1 MRILHCLYYYRPH
14 YSGLTVYTERL
25 ARALVRRGHS
35 VTVLSARY
43 DRRLP
48 AEETLEGV
56 RVRRAGVAFFV
67 SKGPIMPAFQPLGW
81 SLAGE
86 HDVVHLHV
94 PQIDAALL
102 AAMARLRGKSV
113 VMTFH
118 CDLSLPR
125 SPLNRLANVA
135 SHLADR
141 TTARLASA
149 VVTNTRDYA
158 EASPLL
164 RHHLDNLVVIPP
176 PIEVTAPTVME
187 VENFRARL
195 GLLPGQKVIG
205 MAARLATEKG
215 AEILAQ
221 AMPVIAERYPQAR
234 VLYVG
239 QYRDVMGEDAYARRL
254 QPMLD
259 RLGDRWTFLGVLARQ
274 RDGCVLRRVRRHRPA
289 QPEQHGEL
297 WDGPGGVDGLRHTGG
312 CQRSPGRTPTDSHD
326 RHGAHGP
333 TWRRPCIGAGV
344 GRGPRPPRAVRR
356 RSAGRGGALL
366 VGGGRRR
373 VRDALYLDPGT
384 SKMTGSAFRLTIGP
398 TPAVDTPPDRGHA
411 G

>member
-25 ARALVRRGHS
+25 ARALVRRGHA

-43 DRRLP
+43 DRSLP
-48 AEETLEGV
+48 AEDVLDGV
-56 RVRRAGVAFFV
+56 HVRRADVALFV
-67 SKGPIMPAFQPLGW
+67 SKGPIMPGFQPLGW

-102 AAMARLRGKSV
+102 AAAARLRGKPV

-125 SPLNRLANVA
+125 SPLNWLANGA

-141 TTARLASA
+141 MTAGLASA

-164 RHHLDNLVVIPP
+164 VHHLDHLVVIPP
-176 PIEVTAPTVME
+176 PIEVPTPVPSE
-187 VENFRARL
+187 VAAFRERHAV
-195 GLLPGQKVIG
+195 LPGEKVIG

-221 AMPVIAERYPQAR
+221 SMPRVLERYPQAR
-234 VLYVG
+234 VLYAG
-239 QYRDVMGEDAYARRL
+239 QHRDVMGEEAYARRL

-259 RLGDRWTFLGVLARQ
+259 RLGGRWTFLGVLPGSEMGAFYAACDVTVLPSLNSTESFGMVQVESMACGTPVVASDLPGVRQ
-274 RDGCVLRRVRRHRPA
+274 PTAMTGMGRTVPPGDPGALA
-289 QPEQHGEL
+289 QALIEILDRPEQFSGH
-297 WDGPGGVDGLRHTGG
+297 
-312 CQRSPGRTPTDSHD
+312 
-326 RHGAHGP
+326 
-333 TWRRPCIGAGV
+333 
-344 GRGPRPPRAVRR
+344 PRAVAERF
-356 RSAGRGGALL
+356 SSDAVAEKYE
-366 VGGGRRR
+366 
-373 VRDALYLDPGT
+373 ALYASLLGR
-384 SKMTGSAFRLTIGP
+384 TG
-398 TPAVDTPPDRGHA
+398 
-411 G
+411 

>member
-48 AEETLEGV
+48 AEETLDGV
-56 RVRRAGVAFFV
+56 RVRRAGVALFV
-67 SKGPIMPAFQPLGW
+67 SKGPIMPGFQPLGW
-81 SLAGE
+81 SLAGD
-86 HDVVHLHV
+86 HDVIHLHV

-102 AAMARLRGKSV
+102 AAVARLRGKPV

-125 SPLNRLANVA
+125 SPLNRLANAA

-158 EASPLL
+158 EASSLL
-164 RHHLDNLVVIPP
+164 RHHLKHLVVIPP
-176 PIEVTAPTVME
+176 PIEVTAPTAIE
-187 VENFRARL
+187 VANFRARL
-195 GLLPGQKVIG
+195 GVLPGQKVIG

-221 AMPVIAERYPQAR
+221 AMPVIGERYPQAR
-234 VLYVG
+234 VVYVG
-239 QYRDVMGEDAYARRL
+239 QYRDVMGEEAYARRL

-259 RLGDRWTFLGVLARQ
+259 ALGDRWTFLGVLPGSEMGTFYGACDVTVLPSLNSTESFGMVQVESMACGTPVVASDLPGVRQPTAMTGMGRTVPPGDARALAQ
-274 RDGCVLRRVRRHRPA
+274 ALVEVLD
-289 QPEQHGEL
+289 QPE
-297 WDGPGGVDGLRHTGG
+297 RF
-312 CQRSPGRTPTDSHD
+312 
-326 RHGAHGP
+326 
-333 TWRRPCIGAGV
+333 AGD
-344 GRGPRPPRAVRR
+344 PLAVAARF
-356 RSAGRGGALL
+356 SSEAVAEEYE
-366 VGGGRRR
+366 
-373 VRDALYLDPGT
+373 ALYT
-384 SKMTGSAFRLTIGP
+384 SLQGR
-398 TPAVDTPPDRGHA
+398 A

>member
-25 ARALVRRGHS
+25 ARALVRRGHA

-43 DRRLP
+43 DRHLP
-48 AEETLEGV
+48 AQEVLDGV
-56 RVRRAGVAFFV
+56 RVRRAGVALFV
-67 SKGPIMPAFQPLGW
+67 SKGPIMPGFQPLGW

-86 HDVVHLHV
+86 HDIIHLHV

-102 AAMARLRGKSV
+102 AAVARLRGKPV

-125 SPLNRLANVA
+125 SPLNRLANAA

-164 RHHLDNLVVIPP
+164 RHHLDHLVVIPP
-176 PIEVTAPTVME
+176 PIEVAAPTATAVAE
-187 VENFRARL
+187 FRARL
-195 GLLPGQKVIG
+195 GVLPGQKVIG

-221 AMPVIAERYPQAR
+221 AMPAVLERYPQAR

-239 QYRDVMGEDAYARRL
+239 QYRDVMGEEAYARRL

-259 RLGDRWTFLGVLARQ
+259 RLGDRWTFLGVLPGSEMGGFYAACDVTVLPSLNSTESFGMVQVESMACGTPVVASDLPGVRQ
-274 RDGCVLRRVRRHRPA
+274 PTVMTGMGRTVRPGDPVALAQALVEVLD
-289 QPEQHGEL
+289 QPE
-297 WDGPGGVDGLRHTGG
+297 RF
-312 CQRSPGRTPTDSHD
+312 
-326 RHGAHGP
+326 
-333 TWRRPCIGAGV
+333 AGD
-344 GRGPRPPRAVRR
+344 PRAVAARF
-356 RSAGRGGALL
+356 SSEAVAEQYE
-366 VGGGRRR
+366 
-373 VRDALYLDPGT
+373 ALYT
-384 SKMTGSAFRLTIGP
+384 SLLGRAR
-398 TPAVDTPPDRGHA
+398 
-411 G
+411 